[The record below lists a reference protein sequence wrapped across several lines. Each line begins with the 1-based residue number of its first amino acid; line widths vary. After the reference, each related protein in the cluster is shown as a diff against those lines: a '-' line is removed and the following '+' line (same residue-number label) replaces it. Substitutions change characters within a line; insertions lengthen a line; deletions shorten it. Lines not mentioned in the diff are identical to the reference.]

1 MNTNNENKDLK
12 KDLNKESNEDL
23 KKDLNTES
31 NEDLKKDLNTESNE
45 DLENDLNTESNKDLK
60 KESKKDSNSRKVKK
74 IDLKELRRKSKEK
87 RIQNKKNLKHGS
99 YSMGAITIFIAII
112 VVLNLVLQE
121 VPSKYREIDLS
132 SQKLYSI
139 GDQTK
144 KVLKKLDKDVEI
156 YYIAQSGSESSDIQK
171 LLEKY
176 EEGSD
181 HIKVEQKDPAVN
193 PKFVSQ
199 YTSDGVSNNSVIV
212 VCGDK
217 NKVIDNNSLYETSIN
232 YQTYSSE
239 VTGFDGEGQITSAIN
254 YVTSDNMPVMYTLEG
269 HDEATM
275 SDTLK
280 DTIQKANIDIQSL
293 NLLTMDSVPDDAD
306 ILFIFAPAKD
316 ISEDEASKI
325 ISYLENGGKALIVSN
340 YSSEEMPNFASVLEN
355 YGVKT
360 ADGIVLEGDTNHYI
374 SQNPSYLLPNIE
386 SNDITSSLSSGS
398 RYILMPLA
406 QGIVKSD
413 NYRDSLEITDIL
425 TTSDSAYSKVN
436 VEDMQTMEKESDDI
450 DGPFA
455 LGVSI
460 TETLDDDKETQI
472 VYYSSEA
479 LFNDQMNTMV
489 SGANYELI
497 SASVNWMCESEEDT
511 NTVSI
516 ASKSY
521 DTSTLTIPA
530 ADASFWSIFVTAVV
544 PVVILVIGGCIWMKR
559 RKQ

>member
-1 MNTNNENKDLK
+1 MKTNNENKELNKDSNKDLNK
-12 KDLNKESNEDL
+12 DLNKGSNEDLNKESNKDVT
-23 KKDLNTES
+23 KKTNKES
-31 NEDLKKDLNTESNE
+31 NGKKF
-45 DLENDLNTESNKDLK
+45 
-60 KESKKDSNSRKVKK
+60 KK
-74 IDLKELRRKSKEK
+74 IDFKELRKKSKEK

-132 SQKLYSI
+132 TQKLYSI

-144 KVLKKLDKDVEI
+144 KVLKKLNKDVEI

-217 NKVIDNNSLYETSIN
+217 NKVIDNNSLYETTVN
-232 YQTYSSE
+232 YQTYSNE

-254 YVTSDNMPVMYTLEG
+254 YVTSDSMPVMYTLEG

-425 TTSDSAYSKVN
+425 TTSDGSYSKVN

-455 LGVSI
+455 VGVSI
-460 TETLDDDKETQI
+460 TENLDDEKETQI

-497 SASVNWMCESEEDT
+497 SASVNWMCESEEDS
-511 NTVSI
+511 NTISI

-544 PVVILVIGGCIWMKR
+544 PVVILVIGGGIWMKR

>member
-1 MNTNNENKDLK
+1 MKTNNENKELNKDSNKDLNK
-12 KDLNKESNEDL
+12 DLNKGSNEDLNKESNKDVT
-23 KKDLNTES
+23 KKTNKES
-31 NEDLKKDLNTESNE
+31 NGKKF
-45 DLENDLNTESNKDLK
+45 
-60 KESKKDSNSRKVKK
+60 KK
-74 IDLKELRRKSKEK
+74 IDFKELRKKSKEK

-132 SQKLYSI
+132 TQKLYSI

-217 NKVIDNNSLYETSIN
+217 NKVIDNNSLYETTVN

-254 YVTSDNMPVMYTLEG
+254 YVTSDSMPVMYTLEG

-425 TTSDSAYSKVN
+425 TTSDGSYSKVN
-436 VEDMQTMEKESDDI
+436 IEDMQTMEKESDDI

-455 LGVSI
+455 VGVSI
-460 TETLDDDKETQI
+460 TENLDDEKETQI

-497 SASVNWMCESEEDT
+497 SASVNWMCESEEDS
-511 NTVSI
+511 NTISI

-544 PVVILVIGGCIWMKR
+544 PVVILVIGGGIWMKR

>member
-1 MNTNNENKDLK
+1 MKTNNENKELNKDSNKDLNK
-12 KDLNKESNEDL
+12 DLNKGSNEDLNKESNKDVT
-23 KKDLNTES
+23 KKTNKES
-31 NEDLKKDLNTESNE
+31 NGKKF
-45 DLENDLNTESNKDLK
+45 
-60 KESKKDSNSRKVKK
+60 KK
-74 IDLKELRRKSKEK
+74 IDFKELRKKSKEK

-132 SQKLYSI
+132 TQKLYSI

-217 NKVIDNNSLYETSIN
+217 NKVIDNNSLYETTVN
-232 YQTYSSE
+232 YQTYSNE

-254 YVTSDNMPVMYTLEG
+254 YVTSDSMPVMYTLEG

-425 TTSDSAYSKVN
+425 TTSNGSYSKVN

-455 LGVSI
+455 VGVSI
-460 TETLDDDKETQI
+460 TENLDDEKETQI

-497 SASVNWMCESEEDT
+497 SASVNWMCESEEDS
-511 NTVSI
+511 NTISI

-544 PVVILVIGGCIWMKR
+544 PVVILVIGGGIWMKR

>member
-1 MNTNNENKDLK
+1 MKTNNENKELNKDSNKDLNK
-12 KDLNKESNEDL
+12 DLNKGSNEDLNKESNKDVT
-23 KKDLNTES
+23 KKT
-31 NEDLKKDLNTESNE
+31 
-45 DLENDLNTESNKDLK
+45 K
-60 KESKKDSNSRKVKK
+60 KESNGKKFKK
-74 IDLKELRRKSKEK
+74 IDFKELRKKSKEK

-132 SQKLYSI
+132 TQKLYSI

-217 NKVIDNNSLYETSIN
+217 NKVIDNNSLYETTVN
-232 YQTYSSE
+232 YQTYSNE

-254 YVTSDNMPVMYTLEG
+254 YVTSDSMPVMYTLEG

-425 TTSDSAYSKVN
+425 TTSDGSYSKVN

-455 LGVSI
+455 VGVSI
-460 TETLDDDKETQI
+460 TENLDDEKETQI

-497 SASVNWMCESEEDT
+497 SASVNWMCESEEDS
-511 NTVSI
+511 NTISI

-544 PVVILVIGGCIWMKR
+544 PVVILVIGGGIWMKR

>member
-1 MNTNNENKDLK
+1 MKTNNENKELNKDSNKDLNK
-12 KDLNKESNEDL
+12 DLNKGSNEDLNKESNKDVT
-23 KKDLNTES
+23 KKTNKES
-31 NEDLKKDLNTESNE
+31 NGKKF
-45 DLENDLNTESNKDLK
+45 
-60 KESKKDSNSRKVKK
+60 KK
-74 IDLKELRRKSKEK
+74 IDFKELRKKSKEK

-132 SQKLYSI
+132 TQKLYSI

-217 NKVIDNNSLYETSIN
+217 NKVIDNNSLYETTVN

-239 VTGFDGEGQITSAIN
+239 VTEFDGEGQITSAIN
-254 YVTSDNMPVMYTLEG
+254 YVTSDSMPVMYTLEG

-425 TTSDSAYSKVN
+425 TTSDGSYSKVN

-455 LGVSI
+455 VGVSI
-460 TETLDDDKETQI
+460 TENLDDEKETQI

-497 SASVNWMCESEEDT
+497 SASVNWMCESEEDS
-511 NTVSI
+511 NTISI

-544 PVVILVIGGCIWMKR
+544 PVVILVIGGGIWMKR

>member
-1 MNTNNENKDLK
+1 MKTNNENKELNKDSNKDLNK
-12 KDLNKESNEDL
+12 DLNKGSNEDLNKESNKDVT
-23 KKDLNTES
+23 KKTNKES
-31 NEDLKKDLNTESNE
+31 NGKKF
-45 DLENDLNTESNKDLK
+45 
-60 KESKKDSNSRKVKK
+60 KK
-74 IDLKELRRKSKEK
+74 IDFKELRKKSKEK

-132 SQKLYSI
+132 TQKLYSI

-212 VCGDK
+212 ACGDK
-217 NKVIDNNSLYETSIN
+217 NKVIDNNSLYETTVN
-232 YQTYSSE
+232 YQTYSNE

-254 YVTSDNMPVMYTLEG
+254 YVTSDSMPVMYTLEG

-360 ADGIVLEGDTNHYI
+360 AGGIVLEGDTNHYI

-425 TTSDSAYSKVN
+425 TTSDGSYSKVN

-450 DGPFA
+450 DGSFA
-455 LGVSI
+455 VGVSI
-460 TETLDDDKETQI
+460 TENLDDEKETQI

-497 SASVNWMCESEEDT
+497 SASVNWMCESEEDS
-511 NTVSI
+511 NTISI

-544 PVVILVIGGCIWMKR
+544 PVVILVIGGGIWMKR

>member
-1 MNTNNENKDLK
+1 MKTNNENKELNKDSNKDLNK
-12 KDLNKESNEDL
+12 DLNKGSNEDLNKESNKDVT
-23 KKDLNTES
+23 KKTNKES
-31 NEDLKKDLNTESNE
+31 NGKKF
-45 DLENDLNTESNKDLK
+45 
-60 KESKKDSNSRKVKK
+60 KK
-74 IDLKELRRKSKEK
+74 IDFKELRKKSKEK

-132 SQKLYSI
+132 TQKLYSI

-144 KVLKKLDKDVEI
+144 KVLKKLNKDVEI

-217 NKVIDNNSLYETSIN
+217 NKVIDNNSLYETTVN

-254 YVTSDNMPVMYTLEG
+254 YVTSDSMPVMYTLEG

-425 TTSDSAYSKVN
+425 TTSDGSYSKVN

-455 LGVSI
+455 VGVSI
-460 TETLDDDKETQI
+460 TENLDDEKETQI

-497 SASVNWMCESEEDT
+497 SASVNWMCESEEDS
-511 NTVSI
+511 NTISI

-544 PVVILVIGGCIWMKR
+544 PVVILVIGGGIWMKR

>member
-1 MNTNNENKDLK
+1 MKTNNENKELNKDSNKDLNK
-12 KDLNKESNEDL
+12 DLNKGSNEDLNKESNKDVT
-23 KKDLNTES
+23 KKTNKES
-31 NEDLKKDLNTESNE
+31 NGKKF
-45 DLENDLNTESNKDLK
+45 
-60 KESKKDSNSRKVKK
+60 KK
-74 IDLKELRRKSKEK
+74 IDFKELRKKSKEK

-132 SQKLYSI
+132 TQKLYSI

-217 NKVIDNNSLYETSIN
+217 NKVIDNNSLYETTVN

-254 YVTSDNMPVMYTLEG
+254 YVTSDSMPVMYTLEG

-425 TTSDSAYSKVN
+425 TTSDGSYSKVN

-455 LGVSI
+455 VGVSI
-460 TETLDDDKETQI
+460 TENLDDEKETQI

-497 SASVNWMCESEEDT
+497 SASVNWMCESEEDS
-511 NTVSI
+511 NTISI

-544 PVVILVIGGCIWMKR
+544 PVVILVIGGGIWMKR

>member
-1 MNTNNENKDLK
+1 MKTNNENKELNKDSNKDLNK
-12 KDLNKESNEDL
+12 DLNKGSNEDLNKESNKDVT
-23 KKDLNTES
+23 KKTNKES
-31 NEDLKKDLNTESNE
+31 NGK
-45 DLENDLNTESNKDLK
+45 
-60 KESKKDSNSRKVKK
+60 RFKK
-74 IDLKELRRKSKEK
+74 IDFKELRKKSKEK

-132 SQKLYSI
+132 TQKLYSI

-217 NKVIDNNSLYETSIN
+217 NKVIDNNSLYETTVN
-232 YQTYSSE
+232 YQTYSNE

-254 YVTSDNMPVMYTLEG
+254 YVTSDSMPVMYTLEG

-360 ADGIVLEGDTNHYI
+360 AGGIVLEGDTNHYI

-386 SNDITSSLSSGS
+386 SNDITLSLSSGS

-425 TTSDSAYSKVN
+425 TTSDGSYSKVN

-455 LGVSI
+455 VGVSI
-460 TETLDDDKETQI
+460 TENLDDEKETQI

-497 SASVNWMCESEEDT
+497 SASVNWMCESEEDS
-511 NTVSI
+511 NTISI

-544 PVVILVIGGCIWMKR
+544 PVVILVIGGGIWMKR

>member
-1 MNTNNENKDLK
+1 MKTNNENKELNKDSNKDLNK
-12 KDLNKESNEDL
+12 DLNKGSNEDLNKESNKDVT
-23 KKDLNTES
+23 KKTNKES
-31 NEDLKKDLNTESNE
+31 NGKKF
-45 DLENDLNTESNKDLK
+45 
-60 KESKKDSNSRKVKK
+60 KK
-74 IDLKELRRKSKEK
+74 IDYKELRKKSKEK

-132 SQKLYSI
+132 TQKLYSI

-217 NKVIDNNSLYETSIN
+217 NKVIDNNSLYETTVN

-254 YVTSDNMPVMYTLEG
+254 YVTSDSMPVMYTLEG

-425 TTSDSAYSKVN
+425 TTSDGSYSKVN

-455 LGVSI
+455 VGVSI
-460 TETLDDDKETQI
+460 TENLDDEKETQI

-497 SASVNWMCESEEDT
+497 SASVNWMCESEEDS
-511 NTVSI
+511 NTISI

-544 PVVILVIGGCIWMKR
+544 PVVILVIGGGIWMKR

>member
-1 MNTNNENKDLK
+1 MKTNNENKELNKDSNKDLNK
-12 KDLNKESNEDL
+12 DLNKGSNEDLNKESNKDVT
-23 KKDLNTES
+23 KKTNKES
-31 NEDLKKDLNTESNE
+31 NGKKF
-45 DLENDLNTESNKDLK
+45 
-60 KESKKDSNSRKVKK
+60 KK
-74 IDLKELRRKSKEK
+74 IDFKELRKKSKEK

-132 SQKLYSI
+132 TQKLYSI

-217 NKVIDNNSLYETSIN
+217 NKVIDNNSLYETTVN
-232 YQTYSSE
+232 YQTYSNE

-254 YVTSDNMPVMYTLEG
+254 YVTSDSMPVMYTLEG

-293 NLLTMDSVPDDAD
+293 NLLTMASVPDDAD

-360 ADGIVLEGDTNHYI
+360 AGGIVLEGDTNHYI

-425 TTSDSAYSKVN
+425 TTSDGSYSKVN

-455 LGVSI
+455 VGVSI
-460 TETLDDDKETQI
+460 TENLDDEKETQI

-497 SASVNWMCESEEDT
+497 SASVNWMCESEEDS
-511 NTVSI
+511 NTISI

-544 PVVILVIGGCIWMKR
+544 PVVILVIGGGIWMKR

>member
-1 MNTNNENKDLK
+1 MKTNNENKALNKDSNKDLNK
-12 KDLNKESNEDL
+12 DLNKGSNEDLNKESNKDVT
-23 KKDLNTES
+23 KKTNKES
-31 NEDLKKDLNTESNE
+31 NGKKF
-45 DLENDLNTESNKDLK
+45 
-60 KESKKDSNSRKVKK
+60 KK
-74 IDLKELRRKSKEK
+74 IDFKELRKKSKEK

-132 SQKLYSI
+132 TQKLYSI

-217 NKVIDNNSLYETSIN
+217 NKVIDNNSLYETTVN
-232 YQTYSSE
+232 YQTYSNE

-254 YVTSDNMPVMYTLEG
+254 YVTSDSMPVMYTLEG

-340 YSSEEMPNFASVLEN
+340 YSSEEMSNFASVLEN

-360 ADGIVLEGDTNHYI
+360 AGGIVLEGDTNHYI

-425 TTSDSAYSKVN
+425 TTSDGSYSKVN

-455 LGVSI
+455 VGVSI
-460 TETLDDDKETQI
+460 TENLDDEKETQI

-497 SASVNWMCESEEDT
+497 SASVNWMCESEEDS
-511 NTVSI
+511 NTISI

-544 PVVILVIGGCIWMKR
+544 PVVILVIGGGIWMKR

>member
-1 MNTNNENKDLK
+1 MKTNNENKELNKDSNKDLNK
-12 KDLNKESNEDL
+12 DLNKGSNEDLNKESNKDVT
-23 KKDLNTES
+23 KKTNKES
-31 NEDLKKDLNTESNE
+31 NGKKF
-45 DLENDLNTESNKDLK
+45 
-60 KESKKDSNSRKVKK
+60 KK
-74 IDLKELRRKSKEK
+74 IDFKELRKKSKEK

-132 SQKLYSI
+132 TQKLYSI

-217 NKVIDNNSLYETSIN
+217 NKVIDNNSLYETTVN
-232 YQTYSSE
+232 YQTYSNE

-254 YVTSDNMPVMYTLEG
+254 YVTSDSMPVMYTLEG

-325 ISYLENGGKALIVSN
+325 ISYLENGGKAFIVSH

-360 ADGIVLEGDTNHYI
+360 ADGIVFEGDTNHYI

-425 TTSDSAYSKVN
+425 TTSDGSYSKVN

-455 LGVSI
+455 VGVSI
-460 TETLDDDKETQI
+460 TENLDDEKETQI

-497 SASVNWMCESEEDT
+497 SASVNWMCESEEDS
-511 NTVSI
+511 NTISI

-544 PVVILVIGGCIWMKR
+544 PVVILVIGGGIWMKR

>member
-1 MNTNNENKDLK
+1 MKTNNENKELNKDSNKDLNK
-12 KDLNKESNEDL
+12 DLNKGSNEDLNKESNKDVT
-23 KKDLNTES
+23 KKTNKES
-31 NEDLKKDLNTESNE
+31 NGKKF
-45 DLENDLNTESNKDLK
+45 
-60 KESKKDSNSRKVKK
+60 KK
-74 IDLKELRRKSKEK
+74 IDFKELRKKSKEK

-132 SQKLYSI
+132 TQKLYSI

-217 NKVIDNNSLYETSIN
+217 NKVIDNNSLYETTVN

-254 YVTSDNMPVMYTLEG
+254 YVTSDSMPVMYTLEG

-425 TTSDSAYSKVN
+425 TTSDGSYSKVN

-455 LGVSI
+455 VGVSI
-460 TETLDDDKETQI
+460 TENLDDEKETQI

-489 SGANYELI
+489 FGANYELI
-497 SASVNWMCESEEDT
+497 SASVNWMCESEEDS
-511 NTVSI
+511 NTISI

-544 PVVILVIGGCIWMKR
+544 PVVILVIGGGIWMKR

>member
-1 MNTNNENKDLK
+1 MKTNNENKELNKDSNKDLNK
-12 KDLNKESNEDL
+12 DLNKGSNEDLNKESNKDVT
-23 KKDLNTES
+23 KKTNKES
-31 NEDLKKDLNTESNE
+31 NGKKFE
-45 DLENDLNTESNKDLK
+45 
-60 KESKKDSNSRKVKK
+60 K
-74 IDLKELRRKSKEK
+74 IDFKELRKKSKEK

-132 SQKLYSI
+132 TQKLYSI

-217 NKVIDNNSLYETSIN
+217 NKVIDNNSLYETTVN

-254 YVTSDNMPVMYTLEG
+254 YVTSDSMPVMYTLEG

-425 TTSDSAYSKVN
+425 TTSDGSYSKVN

-455 LGVSI
+455 VGVSI
-460 TETLDDDKETQI
+460 TENLDDEKETQI

-497 SASVNWMCESEEDT
+497 SASVNWMCESEEDS
-511 NTVSI
+511 NTISI

-544 PVVILVIGGCIWMKR
+544 PVVILVIGGGIWMKR

>member
-1 MNTNNENKDLK
+1 MKTNNENKELNKDSNKDLNK
-12 KDLNKESNEDL
+12 DLNKGSNEDLNKESNKDVT
-23 KKDLNTES
+23 KKTNKES
-31 NEDLKKDLNTESNE
+31 NGKKF
-45 DLENDLNTESNKDLK
+45 
-60 KESKKDSNSRKVKK
+60 KK
-74 IDLKELRRKSKEK
+74 IDFKELRKKSKEK

-121 VPSKYREIDLS
+121 VTSKYREIDLS
-132 SQKLYSI
+132 TQKLYSI

-217 NKVIDNNSLYETSIN
+217 NKVIDNNSLYETTVN

-254 YVTSDNMPVMYTLEG
+254 YVTSDSMPVMYTLEG

-425 TTSDSAYSKVN
+425 TTSDGSYSKVN

-455 LGVSI
+455 VGVSI
-460 TETLDDDKETQI
+460 TENLDDEKETQI

-497 SASVNWMCESEEDT
+497 SASVNWMCESEEDS
-511 NTVSI
+511 NTISI

-544 PVVILVIGGCIWMKR
+544 PVVILVIGGGIWMKR

>member
-1 MNTNNENKDLK
+1 MKTNNENKELNKDSNKDLNK
-12 KDLNKESNEDL
+12 DLNKGSNEDLNKESNKDVT
-23 KKDLNTES
+23 KKTNKES
-31 NEDLKKDLNTESNE
+31 NGKKF
-45 DLENDLNTESNKDLK
+45 
-60 KESKKDSNSRKVKK
+60 KK
-74 IDLKELRRKSKEK
+74 IDFKELRKKSKEK

-112 VVLNLVLQE
+112 VVLNLALQE

-132 SQKLYSI
+132 TQKLYSI

-217 NKVIDNNSLYETSIN
+217 NKVIDNNSLYETTVN
-232 YQTYSSE
+232 YQTYSNE

-254 YVTSDNMPVMYTLEG
+254 YVTSDSMPVMYTLEG

-425 TTSDSAYSKVN
+425 TTSDGSYSKVN

-455 LGVSI
+455 VGVSI
-460 TETLDDDKETQI
+460 TENLDDEKETQI

-497 SASVNWMCESEEDT
+497 SASVNWMCESEEDS
-511 NTVSI
+511 NTISI

-544 PVVILVIGGCIWMKR
+544 PVVILVIGGGIWMKR

>member
-1 MNTNNENKDLK
+1 MKTNNENKELNKDPNKDLNK
-12 KDLNKESNEDL
+12 DLNKGSNEDLNKESNKDVT
-23 KKDLNTES
+23 KKTNKES
-31 NEDLKKDLNTESNE
+31 NGKKF
-45 DLENDLNTESNKDLK
+45 
-60 KESKKDSNSRKVKK
+60 KK
-74 IDLKELRRKSKEK
+74 IDFKELRKKSKEK

-132 SQKLYSI
+132 TQKLYSI

-217 NKVIDNNSLYETSIN
+217 NKVIDNNSLYETTVN
-232 YQTYSSE
+232 YQTYSNE

-254 YVTSDNMPVMYTLEG
+254 YVTSDSMPVMYTLEG

-340 YSSEEMPNFASVLEN
+340 YSSEEMSNFASVLEN

-360 ADGIVLEGDTNHYI
+360 AGGIVLEGDTNHYI

-425 TTSDSAYSKVN
+425 TTSDGSYSKVN

-455 LGVSI
+455 VGVSI
-460 TETLDDDKETQI
+460 TENLDDEKETQI

-497 SASVNWMCESEEDT
+497 SASVNWMCESEEDS
-511 NTVSI
+511 NTISI

-544 PVVILVIGGCIWMKR
+544 PVVILVIGGGIWMKR

>member
-1 MNTNNENKDLK
+1 MKTNNENKELNKDSNKDLNK
-12 KDLNKESNEDL
+12 DLNKGSNEDLNKESNKDVT
-23 KKDLNTES
+23 KKTNKES
-31 NEDLKKDLNTESNE
+31 NGKKF
-45 DLENDLNTESNKDLK
+45 
-60 KESKKDSNSRKVKK
+60 KK
-74 IDLKELRRKSKEK
+74 IDFKELRKKSKEK

-132 SQKLYSI
+132 TQKLYSI

-217 NKVIDNNSLYETSIN
+217 NKVIDNNSLYETTVN
-232 YQTYSSE
+232 YQTYSNE

-254 YVTSDNMPVMYTLEG
+254 YVTSDSMPVMYTLEG

-360 ADGIVLEGDTNHYI
+360 AGGIVLEGDTNHYI

-425 TTSDSAYSKVN
+425 TTSDGSYSKVN

-455 LGVSI
+455 VGVSI
-460 TETLDDDKETQI
+460 TENLDDGKETQI

-497 SASVNWMCESEEDT
+497 SASVNWMCESEEDS
-511 NTVSI
+511 NTISI

-544 PVVILVIGGCIWMKR
+544 PVVILVIGGGIWMKR

>member
-1 MNTNNENKDLK
+1 MKTNNENKE
-12 KDLNKESNEDL
+12 LNKD
-23 KKDLNTES
+23 
-31 NEDLKKDLNTESNE
+31 
-45 DLENDLNTESNKDLK
+45 SNKDLTKKSK
-60 KESKKDSNSRKVKK
+60 KESNSKKFKK
-74 IDLKELRRKSKEK
+74 IDFKELQRKSKEK

-132 SQKLYSI
+132 TQKLYSI

-217 NKVIDNNSLYETSIN
+217 NKVIDNNSLYETTVN
-232 YQTYSSE
+232 YQTYSNE

-254 YVTSDNMPVMYTLEG
+254 YVTSDSMPVMYTG

-360 ADGIVLEGDTNHYI
+360 AGGIVLEGDTNHYI

-425 TTSDSAYSKVN
+425 TTSDSSYSKVN

-455 LGVSI
+455 VGVSI
-460 TETLDDDKETQI
+460 TENLDDEKETQI

-497 SASVNWMCESEEDT
+497 SASVNWMCESEEDS
-511 NTVSI
+511 NTISI

-544 PVVILVIGGCIWMKR
+544 PVVILVIGGGIWMKR

>member
-1 MNTNNENKDLK
+1 MKTNNENKELNKDSNKDLNK
-12 KDLNKESNEDL
+12 DLNKGSNEDLNKESNKDVT
-23 KKDLNTES
+23 KKTNKES
-31 NEDLKKDLNTESNE
+31 NGKKF
-45 DLENDLNTESNKDLK
+45 
-60 KESKKDSNSRKVKK
+60 KK
-74 IDLKELRRKSKEK
+74 IDFKELRKKSKEK

-132 SQKLYSI
+132 TQKLYSI

-217 NKVIDNNSLYETSIN
+217 NKVIDNNSLYETTVN
-232 YQTYSSE
+232 YQTYSNE

-254 YVTSDNMPVMYTLEG
+254 YVTSDSMPVMYTLEG

-316 ISEDEASKI
+316 ISEDEACKI

-360 ADGIVLEGDTNHYI
+360 AGGIVLEGDTNHYI

-425 TTSDSAYSKVN
+425 TTSDGSYSKVN

-455 LGVSI
+455 VGVSI
-460 TETLDDDKETQI
+460 TENLDDEKETQI

-497 SASVNWMCESEEDT
+497 SASVNWMCESEEDS
-511 NTVSI
+511 NTISI

-544 PVVILVIGGCIWMKR
+544 PVVILVIGGGIWMKR

>member
-1 MNTNNENKDLK
+1 MKTNNENKELNKDSNKDLNK
-12 KDLNKESNEDL
+12 DLNKGSNEDLNKESNKDVT
-23 KKDLNTES
+23 KKTNKES
-31 NEDLKKDLNTESNE
+31 NSEKF
-45 DLENDLNTESNKDLK
+45 
-60 KESKKDSNSRKVKK
+60 KK
-74 IDLKELRRKSKEK
+74 IDFKELQRKSKEK

-99 YSMGAITIFIAII
+99 YSMGVITIFIAII

-132 SQKLYSI
+132 TQKLYSI

-217 NKVIDNNSLYETSIN
+217 NKVIDNNSLYETTVN

-254 YVTSDNMPVMYTLEG
+254 YVTSDSMPVMYTLEG

-425 TTSDSAYSKVN
+425 TTSDGSYSKVN

-455 LGVSI
+455 VGVSI
-460 TETLDDDKETQI
+460 TENLDDEKETQI

-497 SASVNWMCESEEDT
+497 SASVNWMCESEEDS
-511 NTVSI
+511 NTISI

-544 PVVILVIGGCIWMKR
+544 PVVILVIGGGIWMKR

>member
-1 MNTNNENKDLK
+1 MKTNNENKELNKDSNKDLNK
-12 KDLNKESNEDL
+12 DLNKGSNEDLNKESNKDVT
-23 KKDLNTES
+23 KKTNKES
-31 NEDLKKDLNTESNE
+31 NGKKF
-45 DLENDLNTESNKDLK
+45 
-60 KESKKDSNSRKVKK
+60 KK
-74 IDLKELRRKSKEK
+74 IDFKELRKKSKEK

-132 SQKLYSI
+132 TQKLYSI

-217 NKVIDNNSLYETSIN
+217 NKVIDNNSLYETTVN

-254 YVTSDNMPVMYTLEG
+254 YVTSDSMPVMYTLEG

-360 ADGIVLEGDTNHYI
+360 AGGIVLEGDTNHYI

-425 TTSDSAYSKVN
+425 TTSDGSYSKVN

-455 LGVSI
+455 VGVSI
-460 TETLDDDKETQI
+460 TENLDDEKETQI

-497 SASVNWMCESEEDT
+497 SASVNWMCESEEDS
-511 NTVSI
+511 NTISI

-544 PVVILVIGGCIWMKR
+544 PVVILVIGGGIWMKR

>member
-1 MNTNNENKDLK
+1 MKTNNENKDLN

-23 KKDLNTES
+23 KKDLN
-31 NEDLKKDLNTESNE
+31 K
-45 DLENDLNTESNKDLK
+45 ESNKDLEKKSK
-60 KESKKDSNSRKVKK
+60 KESNSKKFKK
-74 IDLKELRRKSKEK
+74 IDFKELRRKSKEK

-132 SQKLYSI
+132 TQKLYSI

-217 NKVIDNNSLYETSIN
+217 NKVIDNNSLYETSVN

-425 TTSDSAYSKVN
+425 TTSDSSYSKVN

-455 LGVSI
+455 VGVSI
-460 TETLDDDKETQI
+460 TENLDDEKETQI

-497 SASVNWMCESEEDT
+497 SASVNWMCESEEDS
-511 NTVSI
+511 NTISI

-544 PVVILVIGGCIWMKR
+544 PVVILVIGGGIWMKR

>member
-1 MNTNNENKDLK
+1 MKTNNENKELNKDSNKDLNK
-12 KDLNKESNEDL
+12 DLNKGSKEDLNKESNKDVT
-23 KKDLNTES
+23 KKTNKES
-31 NEDLKKDLNTESNE
+31 NGKKF
-45 DLENDLNTESNKDLK
+45 
-60 KESKKDSNSRKVKK
+60 KK
-74 IDLKELRRKSKEK
+74 IDFKELRKKSKEK

-99 YSMGAITIFIAII
+99 YSMGAIIIFIAII

-132 SQKLYSI
+132 TQKLYSI

-217 NKVIDNNSLYETSIN
+217 NKVIDNNSLYETTVN
-232 YQTYSSE
+232 YQTYSNE

-254 YVTSDNMPVMYTLEG
+254 YVTSDSMPVMYTLEG

-425 TTSDSAYSKVN
+425 TTSDGSYSKVN

-455 LGVSI
+455 VGVSI
-460 TETLDDDKETQI
+460 TENLDDEKETQI

-497 SASVNWMCESEEDT
+497 SASVNWMCESEEDS
-511 NTVSI
+511 NTISI

-544 PVVILVIGGCIWMKR
+544 PVVILVIGGGIWMKR

>member
-1 MNTNNENKDLK
+1 MKTNNENKELNKDSNKDLNK
-12 KDLNKESNEDL
+12 DLNKGSNEDLNKESNKDVT
-23 KKDLNTES
+23 KKTNKES
-31 NEDLKKDLNTESNE
+31 NGKKF
-45 DLENDLNTESNKDLK
+45 
-60 KESKKDSNSRKVKK
+60 KK
-74 IDLKELRRKSKEK
+74 IDFKELRKKSKEK

-132 SQKLYSI
+132 TQKLYSI

-199 YTSDGVSNNSVIV
+199 YTSDGVRNNSVIV

-217 NKVIDNNSLYETSIN
+217 NKVIDNNSLYETTVN
-232 YQTYSSE
+232 YQTYSNE

-254 YVTSDNMPVMYTLEG
+254 YVTSDSMPVMYTLEG

-425 TTSDSAYSKVN
+425 TTSNGSYSKVN

-455 LGVSI
+455 VGVSI
-460 TETLDDDKETQI
+460 TENLDDEKETQI

-497 SASVNWMCESEEDT
+497 SASVNWMCESEEDS
-511 NTVSI
+511 NTISI

-544 PVVILVIGGCIWMKR
+544 PVVILVIGGGIWMKR

>member
-1 MNTNNENKDLK
+1 MKTNNENKELNKDSNKDLNK
-12 KDLNKESNEDL
+12 DLNKGSNEDLNKESNKDVT
-23 KKDLNTES
+23 KKTNKES
-31 NEDLKKDLNTESNE
+31 NGKKF
-45 DLENDLNTESNKDLK
+45 
-60 KESKKDSNSRKVKK
+60 KK
-74 IDLKELRRKSKEK
+74 IDFKELRKKSKEK

-132 SQKLYSI
+132 TQKLYSI

-217 NKVIDNNSLYETSIN
+217 NKVIDNNSLYETTVN

-254 YVTSDNMPVMYTLEG
+254 YVTSDSMPVMYTLEG

-340 YSSEEMPNFASVLEN
+340 YFSEEMPNFASVLEN

-425 TTSDSAYSKVN
+425 TTSNGSYSKVN

-455 LGVSI
+455 VGVSI
-460 TETLDDDKETQI
+460 TENLDDEKETQI

-497 SASVNWMCESEEDT
+497 SASVNWMCESEEDS
-511 NTVSI
+511 NTISI

-544 PVVILVIGGCIWMKR
+544 PVVILVIGGGIWMKR

>member
-1 MNTNNENKDLK
+1 MKTNNENKELNKDSNKDLNK
-12 KDLNKESNEDL
+12 DLNKGSNEDLNKESNKDVT
-23 KKDLNTES
+23 KKTNKES
-31 NEDLKKDLNTESNE
+31 NGKKF
-45 DLENDLNTESNKDLK
+45 
-60 KESKKDSNSRKVKK
+60 KK
-74 IDLKELRRKSKEK
+74 IDFKELRKKSKEK

-132 SQKLYSI
+132 TQKLYSI

-181 HIKVEQKDPAVN
+181 HIKVEQKDSAVN

-217 NKVIDNNSLYETSIN
+217 NKVIDNNSLYETTVN
-232 YQTYSSE
+232 YQTYSNE

-254 YVTSDNMPVMYTLEG
+254 YVTSDSMPVMYTLEG

-360 ADGIVLEGDTNHYI
+360 AGGIVLEGDTNHYI

-425 TTSDSAYSKVN
+425 TTSDGSYSKVN

-455 LGVSI
+455 VGVSI
-460 TETLDDDKETQI
+460 TENLDDEKETQI

-497 SASVNWMCESEEDT
+497 SASVNWMCESEEDS
-511 NTVSI
+511 NTISI

-544 PVVILVIGGCIWMKR
+544 PVVILVIGGGIWMKR

>member
-1 MNTNNENKDLK
+1 MKTNNENKELNKDSNKDLNK
-12 KDLNKESNEDL
+12 DLNKGSNEDLNKESNKDVT
-23 KKDLNTES
+23 KKTNKES
-31 NEDLKKDLNTESNE
+31 NGKKF
-45 DLENDLNTESNKDLK
+45 
-60 KESKKDSNSRKVKK
+60 KK
-74 IDLKELRRKSKEK
+74 IDFKELRKKSKEK

-132 SQKLYSI
+132 TQKLYSI

-217 NKVIDNNSLYETSIN
+217 NKVIDNNSLYETTVN
-232 YQTYSSE
+232 YQTYSNE

-254 YVTSDNMPVMYTLEG
+254 YVTSDSMPVMYTLEG

-360 ADGIVLEGDTNHYI
+360 ADGIVLERDTNHYI

-425 TTSDSAYSKVN
+425 TTSDGSYSKVN

-455 LGVSI
+455 VGVSI
-460 TETLDDDKETQI
+460 TENLDDEKETQI

-497 SASVNWMCESEEDT
+497 SASVNWMCESEEDS
-511 NTVSI
+511 NTISI

-544 PVVILVIGGCIWMKR
+544 PVVILVIGGGIWMKR

>member
-1 MNTNNENKDLK
+1 MKTNNENKELNKDSNKDLNK
-12 KDLNKESNEDL
+12 DLNKGSNEDLNKESNKDVT
-23 KKDLNTES
+23 KKTNKES
-31 NEDLKKDLNTESNE
+31 NGKKF
-45 DLENDLNTESNKDLK
+45 
-60 KESKKDSNSRKVKK
+60 KK
-74 IDLKELRRKSKEK
+74 IDFKELRKKSKEK

-121 VPSKYREIDLS
+121 VPSNYREIDLS
-132 SQKLYSI
+132 TQKLYSI

-217 NKVIDNNSLYETSIN
+217 NKVIDNNSLYETTVN

-254 YVTSDNMPVMYTLEG
+254 YVTSDSMPVMYTLEG

-425 TTSDSAYSKVN
+425 TTSDGSYSKVN

-455 LGVSI
+455 VGVSI
-460 TETLDDDKETQI
+460 TENLDDEKETQI

-497 SASVNWMCESEEDT
+497 SASVNWMCESEEDS
-511 NTVSI
+511 NTISI

-544 PVVILVIGGCIWMKR
+544 PVVILVIGGGIWMKR

>member
-1 MNTNNENKDLK
+1 MKTNNENKELNKDSNKDLNK
-12 KDLNKESNEDL
+12 DLNKGSNEDLNKESNKDVT
-23 KKDLNTES
+23 KKTNKES
-31 NEDLKKDLNTESNE
+31 NGKKF
-45 DLENDLNTESNKDLK
+45 
-60 KESKKDSNSRKVKK
+60 KK
-74 IDLKELRRKSKEK
+74 IDFKELRKKSKEK

-132 SQKLYSI
+132 TQKLYSI

-144 KVLKKLDKDVEI
+144 KVLKKLNKDVEI

-217 NKVIDNNSLYETSIN
+217 NKVIDNNSLYETTVN

-254 YVTSDNMPVMYTLEG
+254 YVTSDSMPVMYTLEG

-360 ADGIVLEGDTNHYI
+360 AGGIVLEGDTNHYI

-425 TTSDSAYSKVN
+425 TTSDGSYSKVN

-455 LGVSI
+455 VGVSI
-460 TETLDDDKETQI
+460 TENLDDEKETQI

-497 SASVNWMCESEEDT
+497 SASVNWMCESEEDS
-511 NTVSI
+511 NTISI

-544 PVVILVIGGCIWMKR
+544 PVVILVIGGGIWMKR

>member
-1 MNTNNENKDLK
+1 MKTNNENKELNKDSNKDLNK
-12 KDLNKESNEDL
+12 DLNKGSNEDLNKESNKDVT
-23 KKDLNTES
+23 KKTNKES
-31 NEDLKKDLNTESNE
+31 NGKKF
-45 DLENDLNTESNKDLK
+45 
-60 KESKKDSNSRKVKK
+60 KK
-74 IDLKELRRKSKEK
+74 IDFKELRKKSKEK

-132 SQKLYSI
+132 TQKLYSI

-217 NKVIDNNSLYETSIN
+217 NKVIDNNSLYETTVN
-232 YQTYSSE
+232 YQTYSNE

-254 YVTSDNMPVMYTLEG
+254 YVTSDSMPVMYTLEG

-406 QGIVKSD
+406 QGIVKRD

-425 TTSDSAYSKVN
+425 TTSDGSYSKVN

-455 LGVSI
+455 VGVSI
-460 TETLDDDKETQI
+460 TENLDDEKETQI

-497 SASVNWMCESEEDT
+497 SASVNWMCESEEDS
-511 NTVSI
+511 NTISI

-544 PVVILVIGGCIWMKR
+544 PVVILVIGGGIWMKR

>member
-1 MNTNNENKDLK
+1 MKTNNENKELNKDSNKDLNK
-12 KDLNKESNEDL
+12 DLNKGSNEDLNKESNKDVT
-23 KKDLNTES
+23 KKTNKES
-31 NEDLKKDLNTESNE
+31 NGKKF
-45 DLENDLNTESNKDLK
+45 
-60 KESKKDSNSRKVKK
+60 KK
-74 IDLKELRRKSKEK
+74 IDFKELRKKSKEK

-132 SQKLYSI
+132 TQKLYSI

-181 HIKVEQKDPAVN
+181 HVKVEQKDPAVN

-217 NKVIDNNSLYETSIN
+217 NKVIDNNSLYETTVN
-232 YQTYSSE
+232 YQTYSNE

-254 YVTSDNMPVMYTLEG
+254 YVTSDSMPVMYTLEG

-360 ADGIVLEGDTNHYI
+360 AGGIVLEGDTNHYI

-425 TTSDSAYSKVN
+425 TTSDGSYSKVN

-455 LGVSI
+455 VGVSI
-460 TETLDDDKETQI
+460 TENLDDEKETQI

-497 SASVNWMCESEEDT
+497 SASVNWMCESEEDS
-511 NTVSI
+511 NTISI

-530 ADASFWSIFVTAVV
+530 ADASFWSIFETAVV
-544 PVVILVIGGCIWMKR
+544 PVVILVIGGGIWMKR

>member
-1 MNTNNENKDLK
+1 MKTNNENKELNKDSNKDLNK
-12 KDLNKESNEDL
+12 DLNKGSNEDLNKESNKDVT
-23 KKDLNTES
+23 KKTNKES
-31 NEDLKKDLNTESNE
+31 NGKKF
-45 DLENDLNTESNKDLK
+45 
-60 KESKKDSNSRKVKK
+60 KK
-74 IDLKELRRKSKEK
+74 IDFKELRKKSKEK

-132 SQKLYSI
+132 TQKLYSI

-181 HIKVEQKDPAVN
+181 HVKVEQKDPAVN

-217 NKVIDNNSLYETSIN
+217 NKVIDNNSLYETTVN

-254 YVTSDNMPVMYTLEG
+254 YVTSDSMPVMYTLEG

-425 TTSDSAYSKVN
+425 TTSNGSYSKVN

-455 LGVSI
+455 VGVSI
-460 TETLDDDKETQI
+460 TENLDDEKETQI

-497 SASVNWMCESEEDT
+497 SASVNWMCESEEDS
-511 NTVSI
+511 NTISI

-544 PVVILVIGGCIWMKR
+544 PVVILVIGGGIWMKR

>member
-1 MNTNNENKDLK
+1 MKFTEKLKAKKADKIENPA
-12 KDLNKESNEDL
+12 KE
-23 KKDLNTES
+23 TA
-31 NEDLKKDLNTESNE
+31 
-45 DLENDLNTESNKDLK
+45 K
-60 KESKKDSNSRKVKK
+60 KEKKPLKQKIKDSM
-74 IDLKELRRKSKEK
+74 
-87 RIQNKKNLKHGS
+87 NKKYIKNGS
-99 YSMGAITIFIAII
+99 YSVVISAVFVVI
-112 VVLNLVLQE
+112 VLVVNMIVGSL
-121 VPSKYREIDLS
+121 PSKYTEVDVS
-132 SQKLYSI
+132 EQKLYSI
-139 GDQTK
+139 GDDTK
-144 KVLKKLDKDVEI
+144 KFLKDLDKDVTI
-156 YYIAQSGSESSDIQK
+156 YQVVQSGSEDETIKK

-181 HIKVEQKDPAVN
+181 HIKVEQKDPVVN
-193 PKFVSQ
+193 PKFTSE
-199 YTSDGVSNNSVIV
+199 YTSDDVAANSLIV
-212 VCGDK
+212 VCGDRS
-217 NKVIDNNSLYETSIN
+217 KVVN
-232 YQTYSSE
+232 YSSIYE
-239 VTGFDGEGQITSAIN
+239 SSIDYNTYQSTTTGFDGEGQITSAIN
-254 YVTSDNMPVMYTLEG
+254 YVTSDSMPVMYTLEG

-425 TTSDSAYSKVN
+425 TTSDGSYSKVN

-455 LGVSI
+455 VGVSI
-460 TETLDDDKETQI
+460 TENLDDEKETQI

-497 SASVNWMCESEEDT
+497 SASVNWMCESEEDS
-511 NTVSI
+511 NTISI

-544 PVVILVIGGCIWMKR
+544 PVVILVIGGGIWMKR